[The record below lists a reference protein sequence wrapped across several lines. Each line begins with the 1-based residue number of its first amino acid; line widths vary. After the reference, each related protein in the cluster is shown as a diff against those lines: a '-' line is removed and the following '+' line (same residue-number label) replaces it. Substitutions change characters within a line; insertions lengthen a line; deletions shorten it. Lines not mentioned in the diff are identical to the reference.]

1 MNKDEMQA
9 SIKAE
14 RLIASGQDPSVD
26 IVQRLRE
33 RAGQYDEYDWHG
45 AIERE
50 AADEIERLRGPRTEK
65 WDALRLDF
73 PDVAEAVDERIAAAL
88 QAKQ

>member
-1 MNKDEMQA
+1 MHGLRYSVESRTEGGMNQDEMRA

-14 RLIASGQDPSVD
+14 RLKASGQDPSMD
-26 IVQRLRE
+26 IVDRLRE

-50 AADEIERLRGPRTEK
+50 AADEIERLRELTK
-65 WDALRLDF
+65 
-73 PDVAEAVDERIAAAL
+73 AV
-88 QAKQ
+88 